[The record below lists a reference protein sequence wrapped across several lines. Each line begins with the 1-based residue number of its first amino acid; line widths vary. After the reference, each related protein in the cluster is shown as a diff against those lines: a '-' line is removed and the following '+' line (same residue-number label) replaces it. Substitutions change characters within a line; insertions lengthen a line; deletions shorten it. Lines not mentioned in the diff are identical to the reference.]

1 MAKTGLS
8 KVIHLYIKA
17 DQKSFLYRHIII
29 AHNNPTECLPFHFV
43 GYMYKYCQNKK
54 YMKKFIFSLSF
65 LAGTMT
71 SIAVAQ
77 DLQSK
82 DVPEAVKTAFTKKYP
97 DAKKVSWEKE
107 KGNYEANWG
116 GKSGEDSSV
125 TFTPSAIF
133 VEIVVTIPVS
143 QLPSGVAPYV
153 NNHYKGAKIRE
164 AGKVTDAAGRQM
176 YEAEIKGKDLIFDE
190 NGVFLKED

>member
-1 MAKTGLS
+1 
-8 KVIHLYIKA
+8 
-17 DQKSFLYRHIII
+17 
-29 AHNNPTECLPFHFV
+29 
-43 GYMYKYCQNKK
+43 
-54 YMKKFIFSLSF
+54 MKKFILSVSL

-77 DLQSK
+77 DLKSK
-82 DVPEAVKTAFTKKYP
+82 DVPEAVKTAFAKKYP

-125 TFTPSAIF
+125 TYTPSAIF
-133 VEIVVTIPVS
+133 VEIVVAIPVD
-143 QLPSGVAPYV
+143 QLPPSVAPYV

-164 AGKVTDAAGRQM
+164 AGKVTDTAGRHM
-176 YEAEIKGKDLIFDE
+176 YEAEIKGEDLIFDE
-190 NGVFLKED
+190 KGVFLKEG